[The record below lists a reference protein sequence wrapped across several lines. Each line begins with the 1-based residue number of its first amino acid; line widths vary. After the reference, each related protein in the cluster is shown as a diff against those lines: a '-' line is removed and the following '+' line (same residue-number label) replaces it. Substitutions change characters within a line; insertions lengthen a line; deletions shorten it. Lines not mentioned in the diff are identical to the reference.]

1 MLNST
6 ILGFFFFVYFYL
18 EDNHFT
24 CCVCFCCTTAR
35 ISYKHT
41 DVPHTLEHHDLYFWS
56 LSIPSRQGRS
66 DRFGEGSRGREHH
79 GFLCLFFTPLPLK
92 HTHTSGACLSPLAQL
107 SLALRRLQEP
117 LNSQPEPSIL
127 CSAVLFLCQQL

>member
-6 ILGFFFFVYFYL
+6 LWGFFSFIFIWRIIIL
-18 EDNHFT
+18 Q
-24 CCVCFCCTTAR
+24 CCICFCCTTAR

-41 DVPHTLEHHDLYFWS
+41 DVRHTLEHHDLYFWS
-56 LSIPSRQGRS
+56 LSIPPRQGRS
-66 DRFGEGSRGREHH
+66 DRFQEGSRGREHH

-92 HTHTSGACLSPLAQL
+92 HTRTSGACLSPLAQL
-107 SLALRRLQEP
+107 SLALRRPQEP